1 MKVIP
6 LLLIIAGIV
15 LVQSAKT
22 DKDPR
27 NIIFESL
34 GLPQR
39 VRNYNPIDAKPTWVD
54 PTDTGASVGTPG
66 QKEVFV

>member
-15 LVQSAKT
+15 LVQSART

-39 VRNYNPIDAKPTWVD
+39 VRNFNPIDAKPTWVD
-54 PTDTGASVGTPG
+54 PTNQGTAATTPG